1 MKNLL
6 TMALCAAVL
15 LSCNNKS
22 EPGKFTVNGQ
32 IKGAP
37 DQKIYLEELFFSQ
50 KNPEVLDTGD
60 IKNGHFTVSAL
71 AVEEGLYRIRLE
83 KDSAFFVLI
92 NDENKI
98 DFTADYSKLTTEA
111 GNFTSPANASLKKFI
126 DGLRTQRAA
135 LQAEATEIQ
144 QMAATG
150 QPDSVASIQKSQFA
164 EKQTAYKHFI
174 TQYIDTTRD
183 AVVAMFALGYSQNIS
198 PENLEKSVTDLP
210 KRFPKHMALNS
221 MVAQY
226 TQMLAK
232 ENAKP
237 HVGGMAPDIN
247 MPDTS
252 GKPFALSML
261 RGKFVLIDFWASWCS
276 PCRAENPNVVKAY
289 NTFKDKNFTVL
300 GVSLDQEKSQWVN
313 AINSDKLT
321 WNHISD
327 LKYWSSAAV
336 DLYGFDGIPFNVL
349 VDPSGKIIGMNLI
362 GLALENKLLEVLK

>member
-6 TMALCAAVL
+6 TMAVCTAILF
-15 LSCNNKS
+15 SCNNKN
-22 EPGKFTVNGQ
+22 ETGKFTVNGQ

-111 GNFTSPANASLKKFI
+111 GDFTSPANASLKKFI
-126 DGLRTQRAA
+126 NGLRTQRAA
-135 LQAEATEIQ
+135 LQTQATEIQ
-144 QMAATG
+144 QMAVTG
-150 QPDSVASIQKSQFA
+150 QPDSVVSIQKSQFA
-164 EKQTAYKHFI
+164 EKETVYKHFI
-174 TQYIDTTRD
+174 TQYIDTTSD
-183 AVVAMFALGYSQNIS
+183 AVVAMFALGYSQNIA
-198 PENLEKSVTDLP
+198 PENLEKAVTDLP

-221 MVAQY
+221 MVAQF
-226 TQMLAK
+226 TQSLAK

-247 MPDTS
+247 LPDTS

-261 RGKFVLIDFWASWCS
+261 RGKYVLIDFWASWCS